1 MEIKSGPKPPPA
13 ALEDHLGYWL
23 RRVSNHVSG
32 GFAAALAGEG
42 VSVAEWV
49 VLRLMH
55 GAAPLAQRDLARSTG
70 LTPGALSKVL
80 DKLVAKGWATR
91 EGAAEDLRVQRC
103 ALTRK
108 GRSLV
113 PRLAHLADLNEVHC
127 FDGLTA
133 RERATFRTLLL
144 KLVRVHNLQGA
155 PLA

>member
-1 MEIKSGPKPPPA
+1 METKRRPGASPS

-32 GFAAALAGEG
+32 AFAAALAEEG

-55 GAAPLAQRDLARSTG
+55 GQAPQAQRPLAGATG

-80 DKLVAKGWATR
+80 DKLEAKGWVTR
-91 EGAAEDLRVQRC
+91 EAAAEDLRVQRC
-103 ALTRK
+103 TLTRK

-113 PRLAHLADLNEVHC
+113 PRLALLADRNEARC
-127 FDGLTA
+127 FDGLSA
-133 RERATFRTLLL
+133 RERATLRTLLL
-144 KLVRVHNLQGA
+144 KLVQVHQLQGA
-155 PLA
+155 PLT